1 MELGKSVQKNKGFT
15 LIELMVTIAVLAII
29 AMIAVPSFGQTLA
42 NSKLKRVAIELKSNL
57 ENARSQALLSR
68 SPTVVCV
75 NKNNSNTAVT
85 EATCGGNL
93 SHYTTMSA
101 SLKKSNIFIV
111 EKSDDITI
119 DSVIK
124 DDVFLFDARGKT
136 TVKSIKLC
144 GGNRSYTIKA
154 YIPGTIKIEDGS
166 AC

>member
-1 MELGKSVQKNKGFT
+1 MATNKGFT